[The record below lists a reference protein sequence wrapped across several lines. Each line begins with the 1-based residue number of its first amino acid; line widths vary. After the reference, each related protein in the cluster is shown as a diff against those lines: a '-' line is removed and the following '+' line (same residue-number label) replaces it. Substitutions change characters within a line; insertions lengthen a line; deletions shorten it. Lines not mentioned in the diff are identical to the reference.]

1 MWMCQHPLVE
11 GGLKVG
17 RKPDPN
23 NSREAILEA
32 ARRAAQ
38 SRGYA
43 GLNFRELADE
53 VGVKHASLYYHFETK
68 GDLAAAVAR
77 RYWENTAAGLEAMV
91 AESPSPDEALRRY
104 PDIFR
109 KSLQDANR
117 MCLAS
122 FMSAEYDDLPE
133 AVKTEVQRFA
143 DVNVAWLTKT
153 LVATGLAQDVSE
165 QRAQAIYAAVAGA
178 QLVARSRSDIALFDA
193 LMDGYRSAG
202 LLPA

>member
-68 GDLAAAVAR
+68 
-77 RYWENTAAGLEAMV
+77 
-91 AESPSPDEALRRY
+91 
-104 PDIFR
+104 
-109 KSLQDANR
+109 
-117 MCLAS
+117 
-122 FMSAEYDDLPE
+122 
-133 AVKTEVQRFA
+133 
-143 DVNVAWLTKT
+143 
-153 LVATGLAQDVSE
+153 
-165 QRAQAIYAAVAGA
+165 
-178 QLVARSRSDIALFDA
+178 
-193 LMDGYRSAG
+193 
-202 LLPA
+202 

>member
-1 MWMCQHPLVE
+1 
-11 GGLKVG
+11 
-17 RKPDPN
+17 
-23 NSREAILEA
+23 
-32 ARRAAQ
+32 
-38 SRGYA
+38 
-43 GLNFRELADE
+43 
-53 VGVKHASLYYHFETK
+53 
-68 GDLAAAVAR
+68 
-77 RYWENTAAGLEAMV
+77 MV

-133 AVKTEVQRFA
+133 TVKTEVQRFA